1 MPTFD
6 IFQNEHDFL
15 DTINLQHG
23 IDNFF
28 FFFLHFDVTLLDFF
42 VIDKNSVL
50 EEFNF
55 L

>member
-28 FFFLHFDVTLLDFF
+28 FLNFDVTLLDFF